1 MIADALQAIRRPP
14 KVDHIATLQKFV
26 YRLPAIESEP
36 ARARLESVIQTYQRL
51 YVHG

>member
-1 MIADALQAIRRPP
+1 MIAEALQAIRQAP

-26 YRLPAIESEP
+26 YRLPAIENEA
-36 ARARLESVIQTYQRL
+36 ARTRLESVIQTYERL